1 MVKIYSLFCS
11 ITIALLLSPNTG
23 FSQTLEF
30 GILSSFEAYTGAGAI
45 TNTGEF
51 NGDAGSNDGIISGTG
66 FGDDFSGTTYE
77 DDSVTVQA
85 RVDLLRV
92 YIHLSDV
99 FVDFPGSHAA
109 AFGFGET
116 IFPGVYSIP
125 GAGSV
130 GGAITLDGQG
140 DPEAFFILKY
150 DGALTVAVGSEIIL
164 TGGTRAANVFWI
176 AEGAI
181 SIGADAVL
189 AGTFFAHPGAVS
201 LGTNCT
207 LDGRMFSSEGALTL
221 AAGGVAGIP
230 EGDSNIPIKC
240 IGFCAPNPQ
249 VDVLGS
255 LNQYALFTSYGAVA
269 NAATSGIV
277 GNIGSNGGALSG
289 FGTSTHAGF
298 FNIPSVT
305 TAQAVEDLESA
316 YNQLAELTN
325 TELGHLPAF
334 GSGETVF
341 HGVYYTGGAGSLAG
355 TITLDGQGDPDAIF
369 VFKFNGAFSVAAQSK
384 VILTN
389 GASRCNVFWI
399 SEGATD
405 IGTFSYMKGTVI
417 AHAGAASMAA
427 NGNLEGRL
435 LSTAGAIGFSTGVVY
450 NDALCFEPIIVTGA
464 NETECI
470 EDFPTLTATATA
482 TSTNQFMVWYDAA
495 VGGNIVE
502 DPTLVGVGSVTF
514 YAAAYN
520 GAYYSAT
527 RGASTLTIT
536 DCSIVPI
543 LTAVDDSYSPIQIE
557 DEATIV
563 GDVTEND
570 TLNGILVT
578 VDNTVVTPITT
589 GPLSID
595 SNGELTLDANTLSG
609 TYSIT
614 YQLCQYGS
622 NITNCDFATVTVEVA
637 IIDAVDDT
645 TEPVNGL
652 TGGATTSLTL
662 NDTLSEDPVVIG
674 TESGNVTL
682 EGLDIPVGF
691 TLNLDGTVT
700 VPPNTPAGEYLIEYQ
715 ICEVGNLDNCDSA
728 TSTIVVAAPTIT
740 ALDDNTEPVNG
751 STGGTTIT
759 SLTSNDTL
767 NGVPVIVG
775 TESGNV
781 ILSGFVIPT
790 GFTLNA
796 NGTVTVPMNTPV
808 GVYSIVYQI
817 CEVDNPGN
825 CDMATSSIFVSA
837 PTIIAV
843 EDITDPID
851 GLTGGTTTSLTT
863 NDTLDGLPVIIGTD
877 PGNVILTG
885 LEVPTGFTLNP
896 NGTVTIDP
904 NTPAGEYSI
913 TYQICEVINLGNCD
927 SVTSTILV
935 AAPVIEAFEDLIEPI
950 NGTTGGTTTSLTSN
964 DTLNGD
970 PVVLGTNP
978 GNVVLTGL
986 DLPTGFTLNPD
997 GTVTIAPNTPAGEY
1011 SVEYQICEVTNPTN
1025 CDSVT
1030 SLITVAESEIDA
1042 VTETTPEING
1052 NTGGTTLPLTSNDT
1066 LNGDPVVI
1074 GTDPGNV
1081 TMTTAGLLPAGITV
1095 DTATGIVT
1103 VAPNTVSGEY
1113 NLEYTICEITN
1124 PANCD
1129 TVTSIINVKAA
1140 EIDAVTETTPEIN
1153 GNTGGTTSPLT
1164 SNDTL
1169 SGLPV
1174 VIGTDPGDVKMT
1186 IIGSLPEGITVDTD
1200 SGIVTVAP
1208 NTPVGDYSIEYVIC
1222 EITNPTNCDSV
1233 TSTIT
1238 VIAADIDAVAD
1249 TLDPV
1254 NGLTGGTTTSL
1265 TANDTLNGNPVV
1277 IGTEPGNVILTGL
1290 EVPTGFTLNPDGTVT
1305 IDPNTPAGEYSVEYQ
1320 ICEVDNLDNCDSVT
1334 STIVVDPPVLVADED
1349 TPDPI
1354 DGLTGGTTTPLT
1366 SNDTIN
1372 GDPVVIGTEPGNVIL
1387 TGLDVPT
1394 GFTLNPDGTVTID
1407 PNTPAGDYSITYQ
1420 ICEVTNPT
1428 NCDSVTSTI
1437 VVAVPEIEAVADVAG
1452 PIIGLTGGTT
1462 ASLTLNDTLNGDPVV
1477 IGTDPG
1483 NVTMTTGVL
1492 PEGITVDI
1500 TTGIVT
1506 VAPNTP
1512 AGNYPISYTICEL
1525 DNPTNCDTVIAT
1537 ILVSAPIIDANEDNT
1552 PDINGTA
1559 GGDTAPLTSNDT
1571 LNGDPVVIGT
1581 EPGNVTLTGLDVPAG
1596 FTLNPDGTVSVDPNT
1611 PDGDYSVEYQICE
1624 VTNPANCN
1632 SVTSTITV
1640 INLLPDF
1647 TPTIDIDALSFP
1659 TEGSTQDFVVNISE
1673 IASAPSVGEVVLVIS
1688 KGGAFNV
1695 SYDDAASNANVNGG
1709 VPVNNADWI
1718 KTENAIFIIM
1728 TLKPNVI
1735 IDANAFST
1743 LGFTVTRNP
1752 DVAPQTSQ
1760 PLTVTIV
1767 NGSGL
1772 DGQSSNNTYNTVVI
1786 AQ

>member
-997 GTVTIAPNTPAGEY
+997 GTVTI
-1011 SVEYQICEVTNPTN
+1011 
-1025 CDSVT
+1025 
-1030 SLITVAESEIDA
+1030 
-1042 VTETTPEING
+1042 
-1052 NTGGTTLPLTSNDT
+1052 
-1066 LNGDPVVI
+1066 
-1074 GTDPGNV
+1074 
-1081 TMTTAGLLPAGITV
+1081 
-1095 DTATGIVT
+1095 
-1103 VAPNTVSGEY
+1103 
-1113 NLEYTICEITN
+1113 
-1124 PANCD
+1124 
-1129 TVTSIINVKAA
+1129 
-1140 EIDAVTETTPEIN
+1140 
-1153 GNTGGTTSPLT
+1153 
-1164 SNDTL
+1164 
-1169 SGLPV
+1169 
-1174 VIGTDPGDVKMT
+1174 
-1186 IIGSLPEGITVDTD
+1186 
-1200 SGIVTVAP
+1200 
-1208 NTPVGDYSIEYVIC
+1208 
-1222 EITNPTNCDSV
+1222 
-1233 TSTIT
+1233 
-1238 VIAADIDAVAD
+1238 
-1249 TLDPV
+1249 
-1254 NGLTGGTTTSL
+1254 
-1265 TANDTLNGNPVV
+1265 
-1277 IGTEPGNVILTGL
+1277 
-1290 EVPTGFTLNPDGTVT
+1290 
-1305 IDPNTPAGEYSVEYQ
+1305 DPNTPAGEYSVEYQ

-1537 ILVSAPIIDANEDNT
+1537 IVVSAPIIDANEDNT